1 MKIWF
6 QAVAML
12 GIDPVFSEH
21 EANLKNHLNRIARP
35 GTEVAVQ
42 GVATSSPNIDIYQT
56 EAVLHNRQVVE
67 NLLRAQEEG
76 YDAFCVGCMLDPAF
90 YAIREIADIPVCSLA
105 ESSMLMACLLAPN
118 FSLLC
123 HNKAV
128 LRRIIELVKRYGL
141 KDRFIECDCFQIS
154 LTEVQKG
161 FQDPEVLL
169 EPARK
174 VAREAAGKGVCQLIN
189 CCGCLNS
196 VFAKH
201 DIHEIEGIPVLDGSA
216 AIIKM
221 AEMLVD
227 LKQIGIDRSR
237 LGLYTPIPK
246 GDLGS
251 LLDLYGV
258 RHRRVTRN

>member
-1 MKIWF
+1 MKIWY

-12 GIDPVFSEH
+12 GKDPIFSEH
-21 EANLKNHLNRIARP
+21 EANLKNHLNKVARP
-35 GTEVAVQ
+35 GTEVSVH
-42 GVATSSPNIDIYQT
+42 GVETSSPNIDIYTT
-56 EAVLHNRQVVE
+56 EAVLHNHQVVE
-67 NLLRAQEEG
+67 NLLRAQQEG

-90 YAIREIADIPVCSLA
+90 YAIREVADIPVCSLA
-105 ESSMLMACLLAPN
+105 EASMLMACLLAPN

-128 LRRIIELVKRYGL
+128 LRRVIELVKRYGL
-141 KDRFIECDCFQIS
+141 QDRFIECDCFQIS

-161 FQDPEVLL
+161 FQDPEIILG
-169 EPARK
+169 PARD
-174 VAREAAGKGVCQLIN
+174 VAREAARKGVCMLVN

-196 VFAKH
+196 VIAKH
-201 DIHEIEGIPVLDGSA
+201 NVREIEGIPILDGSS

-227 LKQIGIDRSR
+227 LKHLGIDRSR

-246 GDLGS
+246 EDLRS
-251 LLDLYGV
+251 LLDLY
-258 RHRRVTRN
+258 RVEH